1 MLQTEFN
8 EAEAMRLFE
17 LDGERGGRVEGLEEG
32 RKEGFDDALDAMRK
46 LGVPEEKIQEAKA
59 RQEKASKND

>member
-32 RKEGFDDALDAMRK
+32 RKEG
-46 LGVPEEKIQEAKA
+46 
-59 RQEKASKND
+59 KNKMADLIH